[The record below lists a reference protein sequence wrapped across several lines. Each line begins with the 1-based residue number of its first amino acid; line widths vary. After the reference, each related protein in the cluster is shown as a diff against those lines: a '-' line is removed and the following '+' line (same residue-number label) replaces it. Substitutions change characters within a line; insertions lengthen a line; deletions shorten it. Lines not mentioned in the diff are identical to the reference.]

1 MFGGKRATPT
11 TRLARWLVLCGLAL
25 PVVGAAVGIPSSAA
39 AAGPT
44 VRLDRLKLPPG
55 AESYERFLRKEL
67 DRGARRLDWG
77 ASPGSV
83 IEYRIV
89 LQRLEVS
96 VEKDVLT
103 VHCAAVGSLPKGL
116 TARSQLSFGG
126 EPKERERLIKRVL
139 SIVVHGVLTR
149 LAELERERRRAP

>member
-1 MFGGKRATPT
+1 MFGGARKARTN
-11 TRLARWLVLCGLAL
+11 RLARWVVVCGLAL
-25 PVVGAAVGIPSSAA
+25 PVVGAGVGSPSSAA

-44 VRLDRLKLPPG
+44 VHLDRLKLPPG

-67 DRGARRLDWG
+67 ERAARRLDWG

-83 IEYRIV
+83 IEYRLV
-89 LQRLEVS
+89 LQRLDVS

-126 EPKERERLIKRVL
+126 EPKERERLVKRVL

-149 LAELERERRRAP
+149 LAELERERRTAP